1 MEDLEPICYTEQAS
15 FCVELMKRLNMQR
28 GQNYLCDIT
37 LVAKEGKEFKAH
49 RNVLSAA
56 SPFFAKLLQS
66 DMKEKDEGII
76 RFKEIS
82 ASVMEDVLEFIYT
95 GSIEINEE
103 ENAKE
108 LMAATDYFL
117 LTCLKTV
124 CGRFL
129 EKQMSISNC
138 ISTFYF
144 AEKYQCEELIS
155 NSRKFTHDNFASVA
169 ELDEFLNLEAGE
181 VERWISSDDIC
192 VAAEEDV
199 FKIIQRWIEQSK
211 TERAAKFEAL
221 FRHVRLVFV
230 SRDYLLVDVVTN
242 QFVRE
247 NFSCLRRVSDAIELV
262 SCASEDTLMQSPGKR
277 IETHGIVVR
286 GGKYTCCYLPEQ
298 NSWKRLADGLSE
310 NAEQMIKFRDQLYS
324 FPEYSKAEKYDP
336 IFNSWAR
343 LDMAISC
350 NVSVVL
356 VRGQIYALE
365 INCRSNESTVKR
377 YDVELYSWQTISSC
391 EGSRVSSCVVGAGN
405 CLYVCSGG
413 KFFETQ
419 VILIYDGK
427 AERFDTVEDKWESI
441 ADMQQHRGHA
451 FGVAA
456 QGKIFIAGGLDR
468 NRQVSKT
475 CEVYNVAT
483 NEWHFIANLNFPRI
497 LGSMVC
503 LNETLYVLGGSK
515 SLFSIS
521 FFGRSLFEFTVES
534 YDPTVNEWIQKT
546 SIPVNRIAE
555 VEKCSFKGC
564 VLRLSKGVLDQLD

>member
-1 MEDLEPICYTEQAS
+1 MEDIKPICHTEQAS
-15 FCVELMKRLNMQR
+15 FCVELTKRLNMQR
-28 GQNYLCDIT
+28 SQNYLCDIT

-49 RNVLSAA
+49 SNVLSAA

-66 DMKEKDEGII
+66 NMKEKDEGII

-82 ASVMEDVLEFIYT
+82 ASIVEDVLEFIYT
-95 GSIEINEE
+95 GSIEINDE

-108 LMAATDYFL
+108 LIAAADYLL
-117 LTCLKTV
+117 LTCLKTIS
-124 CGRFL
+124 GRFL

-144 AEKYQCEELIS
+144 AEKYQCEELIN
-155 NSRKFTHDNFASVA
+155 NSRKFTYDNFVAVA
-169 ELDEFLNLEAGE
+169 ELVEFLNLEVEE
-181 VERWISSDDIC
+181 VERWISSDEIC

-199 FKIIQRWIEQSK
+199 FKMIQRWIEQSK

-262 SCASEDTLMQSPGKR
+262 SCASEDTLMQSPRKR
-277 IETHGIVVR
+277 IETHTIVVR
-286 GGKYTCCYLPEQ
+286 GGKYTFCYLPEQ
-298 NSWKRLADGLSE
+298 DTWKRLADGLSK
-310 NAEQMIKFRDQLYS
+310 NATQIIKFRDQLYT
-324 FPEYSKAEKYDP
+324 FPDSKAEKYDP
-336 IFNSWAR
+336 VFNSWAS
-343 LDMAISC
+343 LDMAISS
-350 NVSVVL
+350 NASVVL

-377 YDVELYSWQTISSC
+377 YDVELYSWQTISSR

-405 CLYVCSGG
+405 CLYVCGGGIYSGMV
-413 KFFETQ
+413 
-419 VILIYDGK
+419 VIPIFDAK
-427 AERFDTVEDKWESI
+427 AERFDTVENKWESI
-441 ADMQQHRGHA
+441 ADMQQQRGDA

-456 QGKIFIAGGLDR
+456 QGKIFIAGGLER

-483 NEWHFIANLNFPRI
+483 NVWHFIANLNVPRR

-503 LNETLYVLGGSK
+503 LNGTLYVLGGSK
-515 SLFSIS
+515 TSWFSFGQSS
-521 FFGRSLFEFTVES
+521 FELTVES
-534 YDPTVNEWIQKT
+534 YDSTVNEWIQKT
-546 SIPVNRIAE
+546 SIPVDRLSEEQNYP
-555 VEKCSFKGC
+555 FKGC
-564 VLRLSKGVLDQLD
+564 ALKLSKGVLDQLD